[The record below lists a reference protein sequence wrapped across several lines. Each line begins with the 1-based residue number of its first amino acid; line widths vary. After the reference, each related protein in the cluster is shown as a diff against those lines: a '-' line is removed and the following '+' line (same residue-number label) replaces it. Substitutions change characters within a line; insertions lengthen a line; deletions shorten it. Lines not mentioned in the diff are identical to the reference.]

1 MSSATYLRRYPFIT
15 TLKGSAS
22 RENRV
27 TVGECRHPAS
37 SLPLFLLRG
46 GRRST
51 RDYYA
56 KCLSVSGWVFR
67 ASAIYLRVLY
77 SWDCVSRSVVARRQ
91 AYSSLRRVTRLKRA
105 FWYPILVLV
114 SLTYSYVSRVGIN
127 RLLGA
132 PTVTLLPNVVQLI
145 LLLKCL
151 FKLLLALLGAPS
163 GVIGSTTTYLCR
175 CKVTFYKQ
183 DRYYLF

>member
-1 MSSATYLRRYPFIT
+1 MSCCWDYVIGDVLT
-15 TLKGSAS
+15 
-22 RENRV
+22 
-27 TVGECRHPAS
+27 
-37 SLPLFLLRG
+37 SLPIHYNAERKRAAWESCHRRGGHPPSLRYYEG

-91 AYSSLRRVTRLKRA
+91 AYSSLRRVTRLSLA
-105 FWYPILVLV
+105 CCHTILALT
-114 SLTYSYVSRVGIN
+114 SSTYSFDFRVCIN
-127 RLLGA
+127 RLRGA

-145 LLLKCL
+145 LLLKC
-151 FKLLLALLGAPS
+151 FSKLLLAVLGAP
-163 GVIGSTTTYLCR
+163 GNGNKIMYLWTITTR
-175 CKVTFYKQ
+175 KE
-183 DRYYLF
+183 